1 MNANTAVSHAAEP
14 DRVRA
19 NTHPAVNERIDRQ
32 AQLRIQESAADS
44 DVTKKL
50 AQLGREW
57 DFERIIEAEAAA
69 TGLLGLALAI
79 TVNKRFL
86 LMPAMATAMML
97 LHAIHGWY
105 PLLPVLRRIG
115 VRSQDEIERERYAL
129 KALRGDF
136 RLLKTA
142 ESDRRAEAAWQAV
155 QL

>member
-69 TGLLGLALAI
+69 TGLLGLALAVA
-79 TVNKRFL
+79 VNKRFL
-86 LMPAMATAMML
+86 LMPR
-97 LHAIHGWY
+97 W
-105 PLLPVLRRIG
+105 R
-115 VRSQDEIERERYAL
+115 Q
-129 KALRGDF
+129 
-136 RLLKTA
+136 
-142 ESDRRAEAAWQAV
+142 Q
-155 QL
+155 